1 MKYYYL
7 KIFILFI
14 LIVTFI
20 CATNVYADL
29 PLLGKVIVVDA
40 GHGAED
46 PGTMYGDILE
56 KDINLKISKEL
67 EKELIKRGASVIM
80 TRDGDYDLSTPNTNH
95 RKKSDFDNR
104 IKLINE
110 SKADMYI
117 SIHLNY
123 LTNSYYKG
131 VQVFYNKNNQKLAL
145 LMQDYLNNALNSD
158 REVKEIPKSTYMY
171 SKLNIK
177 GLLIEC
183 GFLSNAK
190 ERNLL
195 ISADY
200 QNKVAQAIAEG
211 IVKYYN

>member
-1 MKYYYL
+1 
-7 KIFILFI
+7 
-14 LIVTFI
+14 
-20 CATNVYADL
+20 
-29 PLLGKVIVVDA
+29 
-40 GHGAED
+40 
-46 PGTMYGDILE
+46 MYGDILE

-183 GFLSNAK
+183 AFLSNAK